1 MVRFQKIRLMKHRQ
15 TIRDLNV
22 FTKKFN
28 IFLRQKLIKEKNL
41 LNTSIHYSIFSGG
54 KRFRPYLILLF
65 GKEYGLPSNIIMN
78 LAVAVE
84 MLHNYSLVHDDL
96 PAMDD
101 DKYRRG
107 KKTTHYK
114 YNEFIAILAGC
125 GLLTKTYAILSSRS
139 LKLSDKIK
147 IQLIEHLTMISGE
160 KGLLKGQY
168 LDLSSKDKTVN
179 KRLEINKLKTGKL
192 MSYCCSAVGIASNK
206 KTVPI
211 KRLENIGMYL
221 GEIFQIND
229 DFEDY
234 PRMKIKEK
242 MILEN
247 YKLKLFKKI
256 IKELKKLKVKGQKIY
271 LLIDYLMDLRV

>member
-1 MVRFQKIRLMKHRQ
+1 MVRFQKIRPMKHRQ

-28 IFLRQKLIKEKNL
+28 IFLRQKLIKEKDL

-65 GKEYGLPSNIIMN
+65 GKEYSLPSNITMN

-125 GLLTKTYAILSSRS
+125 GLLNKTYAILSSKS

-147 IQLIEHLTMISGE
+147 IQLIEHLTIISGE

-192 MSYCCSAVGIASNK
+192 MSYCCSAVGIASKKNK
-206 KTVPI
+206 ITI
-211 KRLENIGMYL
+211 NRLGRIGLYL

-234 PRMKIKEK
+234 PKMKKAEK
-242 MILEN
+242 SVLQD
-247 YKLKLFKKI
+247 YKLELFKKI
-256 IKELKKLKVKGQKIY
+256 INELKILKVKSRKIY
-271 LLIDYLMDLRV
+271 LLIDFLMDLKV

>member
-1 MVRFQKIRLMKHRQ
+1 MNHSRTVKG
-15 TIRDLNV
+15 LND
-22 FTKKFN
+22 FTKRFN
-28 IFLRQKLIKEKNL
+28 IFLKKKLNKEKDL
-41 LNTSIHYSIFSGG
+41 LNSSIRYSIFSGG
-54 KRFRPYLILLF
+54 KRFRPYLISLF
-65 GKEYGLPSNIIMN
+65 AKEYNLPINIVMN
-78 LAVAVE
+78 LSAAVE

-96 PAMDD
+96 PSMDN

-114 YNEFIAILAGC
+114 YNEYTAILAGN
-125 GLLTKTYAILSSRS
+125 GLLTKTYETLTNKNFHLSEKR
-139 LKLSDKIK
+139 K
-147 IQLIEHLTMISGE
+147 IQLIAKLTEISGE
-160 KGLLKGQY
+160 TGLLKGQY
-168 LDLSSKDKTVN
+168 LDLSIKN
-179 KRLEINKLKTGKL
+179 KSIFQRLQLNKLKTGKL

-256 IKELKKLKVKGQKIY
+256 IKELKKLKVKDQKIY